1 MALHFT
7 AIELDYDLDI
17 DTGSG
22 PNAAAVHLFGDGAEL
37 FFGRDVVPDGTANGT
52 CVGETFFMLVLDGED
67 IVGHL
72 SEDDR
77 DAHRGGVRHV
87 DLFPNRLVVRFDE
100 SGTELVG
107 HDALEVVFAFEGTL
121 ARLGQIGPDA
131 ERVAVP
137 VVLRDALAFILRGTG
152 QLVDHTPASA

>member
-1 MALHFT
+1 MALRFT

-17 DTGSG
+17 DTGNG

-37 FFGRDVVPDGTANGT
+37 FLGRDVVPDGT
-52 CVGETFFMLVLDGED
+52 CVGETFFMLMLDGED

-77 DAHRGGVRHV
+77 DAHRGGVRHLE
-87 DLFPNRLVVRFDE
+87 LFPNRLVVRFDE
-100 SGTELVG
+100 SGAELVG
-107 HDALEVVFAFEGTL
+107 GDALEVLFAFEGTL

-152 QLVDHTPASA
+152 QLVDHTSASA